1 MMSRRRSLALMVA
14 SVILP
19 SAHATPVQARAVAS
33 NMRKFV
39 ARQAAKQ
46 KEKKERIK
54 KAEEEKKSAE

>member
-1 MMSRRRSLALMVA
+1 MMSRRRSLALVVA

-19 SAHATPVQARAVAS
+19 GAHATPVQARAVGS

-46 KEKKERIK
+46 KEKKEK
-54 KAEEEKKSAE
+54 KKKVEEEKKSAE